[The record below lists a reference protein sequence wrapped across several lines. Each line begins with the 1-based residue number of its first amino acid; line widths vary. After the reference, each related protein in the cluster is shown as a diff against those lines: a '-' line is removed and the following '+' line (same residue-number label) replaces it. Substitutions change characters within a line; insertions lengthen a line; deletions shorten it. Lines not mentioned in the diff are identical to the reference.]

1 MSEQVP
7 IVDYLVLEESPYLEV
22 NECTNCAAR
31 FFGFQSL
38 KTFLGLTKITV
49 SRCDIYC
56 INSISFSPHLHVTQ
70 NSK

>member
-31 FFGFQSL
+31 FLIDAMRVRLVGVRTLLELVFQIKL
-38 KTFLGLTKITV
+38 F
-49 SRCDIYC
+49 
-56 INSISFSPHLHVTQ
+56 
-70 NSK
+70 